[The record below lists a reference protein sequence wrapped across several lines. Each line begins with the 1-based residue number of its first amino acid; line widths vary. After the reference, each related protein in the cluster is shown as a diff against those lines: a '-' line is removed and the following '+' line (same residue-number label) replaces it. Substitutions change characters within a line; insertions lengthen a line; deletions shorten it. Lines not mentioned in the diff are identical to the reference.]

1 MKAHFSCLRTI
12 GRGARRLQYLMV
24 YHSSKTLPNLSMLEG
39 ASRTDLPTSAGSK
52 FRSRCIAAWLR
63 QMRRIWN
70 HLPPYLLT
78 LSPGR
83 AYARFLHSQVC
94 RYAERTQNHSTFFLR
109 NRAELEQMCR
119 LLDQKA
125 LNSSLDIAL
134 LACSK
139 GAEVYSFVWTIRS
152 ARPDL
157 KIHMRAIDISQ
168 EVLGF
173 AERGVYSRSGPG
185 ICDMPKN
192 NDAKPAADM
201 TWKDQPLSIFER
213 MTGEEVEAM
222 FEVEGNQARIRPWL
236 KEGIRWMR
244 GDANDPEF
252 ASAQGPQDIVVANR
266 FLCHMRPAAAERC
279 LRNIAPL
286 VKPGGYLFVSGID
299 LDVRT
304 RVAREMG
311 WRPVTDLIREVH
323 EGDPSLLSGWPLEYW
338 GLEPF
343 CDRRPD
349 WQIRYAAVFQI
360 GSAA

>member
-1 MKAHFSCLRTI
+1 M
-12 GRGARRLQYLMV
+12 
-24 YHSSKTLPNLSMLEG
+24 
-39 ASRTDLPTSAGSK
+39 
-52 FRSRCIAAWLR
+52 
-63 QMRRIWN
+63 
-70 HLPPYLLT
+70 
-78 LSPGR
+78 
-83 AYARFLHSQVC
+83 
-94 RYAERTQNHSTFFLR
+94 QNHSTFFLR
-109 NRAELEQMCR
+109 NRAELAQARR

-125 LNSSLDIAL
+125 YGSGLDITL

-139 GAEVYSFVWTIRS
+139 GAEVYSFVWAIRS

-157 KIHMRAIDISQ
+157 KINMQAIDISQ
-168 EVLGF
+168 EVLEF
-173 AERGVYSRSGPG
+173 AERGVYSRSSPH
-185 ICDMPKN
+185 ICDMPKM
-192 NDAKPAADM
+192 NDVTPAMDM
-201 TWKDQPLSIFER
+201 TWRDQPYSIFER
-213 MTGEEVEAM
+213 MTSEEVEAM
-222 FEVEGNQARIRPWL
+222 FEMEGDQARIRPWL

-279 LRNIAPL
+279 LRNISLL
-286 VKPGGYLFVSGID
+286 VKPGGYLFVTGVD

-304 RVAREMG
+304 KVARGMG
-311 WRPVTDLIREVH
+311 WKPVTDLIREVH

-349 WQIRYAAVFQI
+349 WQIRFTAVFQI

>member
-1 MKAHFSCLRTI
+1 MSN
-12 GRGARRLQYLMV
+12 
-24 YHSSKTLPNLSMLEG
+24 HSSKALPNLSMLESS
-39 ASRTDLPTSAGSK
+39 SRTALPASAGSK
-52 FRSRCIAAWLR
+52 FRSRCITGCLS

-70 HLPPYLLT
+70 HLPPSLRA

-83 AYARFLHSQVC
+83 AYARFLHAQVC

-109 NRAELEQMCR
+109 NRAELEQMGR

-125 LNSSLDIAL
+125 HNSSLDVAL

-139 GAEVYSFVWTIRS
+139 GAEVYSFVWTIRA

-157 KIHMRAIDISQ
+157 KVNMRAIDISQ
-168 EVLGF
+168 EVLEF
-173 AERGVYSRSGPG
+173 AERGVYSRSGPD
-185 ICDMPKN
+185 ICDKPKIS
-192 NDAKPAADM
+192 ATKLAVDM

-213 MTGEEVEAM
+213 MTRKEMEAM
-222 FEVEGNQARIRPWL
+222 FEVEGDQARIRPWL

-244 GDANDPEF
+244 SDANDPEF

-266 FLCHMRPAAAERC
+266 FLCHMRPAAAEKC
-279 LRNIAPL
+279 LRNIARL

-304 RVAREMG
+304 KVALEMG
-311 WRPVTDLIREVH
+311 WKPVNDLIREVH

-343 CDRRPD
+343 CDRRSD
-349 WQIRYAAVFQI
+349 WPIRYAAVFQI